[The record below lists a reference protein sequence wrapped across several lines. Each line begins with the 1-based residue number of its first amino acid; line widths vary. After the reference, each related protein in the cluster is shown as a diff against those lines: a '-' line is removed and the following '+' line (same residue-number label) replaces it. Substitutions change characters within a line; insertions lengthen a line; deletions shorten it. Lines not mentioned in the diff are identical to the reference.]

1 MLDNVDLTQE
11 QVALLAPL
19 AQLMIST
26 VLLVLAILVLR
37 SVSARFILK
46 NVTTTEL
53 RTKWL
58 VQSRNALALLLILGL
73 ILIWGEELRTVAL
86 SVVAIAVALVV
97 ATKELILCL
106 IGSML
111 KAGTSSFDIGDRIQI
126 KEYRGDVIDH
136 NPLTTTLLEVGPGK
150 VSNQLTGRV
159 LTIPNALFVSDAVV
173 NETPNAKYLFHVI
186 SIPFRRDHDWQGAKA
201 AMLEAAKREVSAF
214 AEEARRYLVRFSTQ
228 RGLEPPSVEPRV
240 TIQVPAPEEIH
251 LIMRL
256 PVPSTRRVAIEQAIL
271 SAVME
276 GNFSV
281 RKELPVNGQPKP

>member
-1 MLDNVDLTQE
+1 MLEQVELTQE
-11 QVALLAPL
+11 QAVLLAPFL
-19 AQLMIST
+19 RLLIST
-26 VLLVLAILVLR
+26 FLLVVAILILR
-37 SVSARFILK
+37 AVSARFIRK
-46 NVTTTEL
+46 NVSTADL
-53 RTKWL
+53 RAKWL
-58 VQSRNALALLLILGL
+58 VQSRNAFILLLMLGL
-73 ILIWGEELRTVAL
+73 VLIWGEELRTLAL

-106 IGSML
+106 IGAML
-111 KAGTSSFDIGDRIQI
+111 RAGSSAFDIGDRIQI

-159 LTIPNALFVSDAVV
+159 LTIPNALFVTDAVV

-186 SIPFRRDHDWQGAKA
+186 IIPFKRDHNWQGARD
-201 AMLEAAKREVSAF
+201 AMLQAAKRECAPY
-214 AEEARRYLVRFSTQ
+214 AEEARRYLVRFSAQ
-228 RGLEPPSVEPRV
+228 RGLEPPSVEPRI

-256 PVPSTRRVAIEQAIL
+256 PVPSSRRVTIEQAIL
-271 SAVME
+271 SDVME

-281 RKELPVNGQPKP
+281 KKESATSAQVNA